1 MYTSRSTPSTSV
13 QFPATRE
20 PAQPVVYILTDDC
33 SERAALK
40 NAVSDAGFRAEA
52 LPAADAHRAAGP
64 LRAQLPG
71 GGRPPTSVVCRRR
84 AAGHADDL
92 PGGAGRRRHDRA
104 RHEGGRHRRA
114 AKAGQSRTAGG
125 RGTPCSGRQRPV
137 AARAIERRRLQD
149 RYDALSQRE
158 RQVVA
163 LVVTGLLNKQI
174 AYELGISEITVKAH
188 RGRMMRKMNARSLV
202 SLVQMANRLRLAPA
216 SGQDGNVAPNRCAR
230 TRVAI
235 TQDRRGRSCRA
246 RPWST
251 GIVGARHRPPGGA
264 NA

>member
-1 MYTSRSTPSTSV
+1 MYTSRSAPSTSV

-40 NAVSDAGFRAEA
+40 NAISDAGFRAEA
-52 LPAADAHRAAGP
+52 LPLAAVLIAPAAPFEPSCLVVDGLPRRLFAADEQQVMPMICLAAQGDVAMTVLAMKAGAIDVLPRPVRAAR
-64 LRAQLPG
+64 LVDAVRHALDVSAQSL
-71 GGRPPTSVVCRRR
+71 
-84 AAGHADDL
+84 
-92 PGGAGRRRHDRA
+92 
-104 RHEGGRHRRA
+104 
-114 AKAGQSRTAGG
+114 Q
-125 RGTPCSGRQRPV
+125 
-137 AARAIERRRLQD
+137 RAIERRRLQD

-216 SGQDGNVAPNRCAR
+216 SGQDGDVAP
-230 TRVAI
+230 
-235 TQDRRGRSCRA
+235 
-246 RPWST
+246 T
-251 GIVGARHRPPGGA
+251 GTYGHG
-264 NA
+264 